1 MICVP
6 VCKCKVSMWILGS
19 NAWMIAM
26 RRDSPDTHRELTHT
40 MEKYMYYSFE
50 KKQDSIMALC
60 IPSDLRA

>member
-1 MICVP
+1 
-6 VCKCKVSMWILGS
+6 MWILGS